1 MSDLLDHFHSFQPAS
16 LWTLAPKPLLTQ
28 AAATLAV
35 GDIADLHWTGPN
47 QLEIEF
53 PQRLDTLV
61 HRLRL
66 EDGRITGRC
75 DQHPAQPCAHHLASL
90 MLVAHLLK
98 DFGAFG
104 RLPNRVLAARLKAR
118 LLRQDERAVA
128 AERPKREAQRH
139 VLIRPGSSP
148 LFAFRDSFAEHAQDA
163 FATQPQEV
171 KAFTSL
177 WSGMGSPEE
186 SFWKWFNDPL
196 RRFPVYIE
204 LDHQVLTVDQGH
216 VSGWQGEVVLSLD
229 ADGLRMKRRLSR
241 HGELVRQ
248 PFLPV
253 GESLVYLVE
262 SKHLIRVSQS
272 WQAWHRITTE
282 LRQHRMPLLRAVVNR
297 SPDARRG
304 NVTELPI
311 ELREWNHAGIDWW
324 QGSELAMASHPA
336 LEWQGQSIARPHE
349 IKARGGIE
357 LSPTGDGTFLRAFCR
372 VHALG
377 ADLPVMESMLR
388 VEQVLALSARDSL
401 LFSSK
406 VRSDAILSVVF
417 RAALAPLGKER
428 RLIIR
433 EIEDSPAFRVSGQA
447 KACAKTLKEFFDQ
460 LEQPQAA
467 QLCASAEHGWHGVVE
482 TQTTAL
488 AVAALVRHV
497 LGARTHEEI
506 EDPPRREPGDPA
518 LLVPLTEALPRFPA
532 LVAACKQHDIE
543 LTYEAQPIAVTTLK
557 VRVSAQQVKG
567 MNFFELKPQ
576 VICSGGLIPQAQWE
590 ELLTK
595 GHLIDDSGQMQVIDM
610 TSLDGLT
617 RMSDMLGRQRGEL
630 GDKNKRKDLT
640 ELVRIPRVRM
650 LDWLMLAKHGIE
662 CELPESERGVLDSLM
677 SFESL
682 DREPLPQLKITP
694 RDYQHAGYSWM
705 AFLYR
710 HGFGA
715 CLADDMGLGKTLQT
729 IILLA
734 AIKEG
739 LVKPLAEDGVRR
751 PHLLVVPP
759 TLLFNWQHEVKTFCP
774 GLYVHEYTGKGR
786 SLIGIREGVVLTTY
800 DIARRDI
807 ETLRNAEFDCIIF
820 DEAQNVKNLTGER
833 SKAMRQ
839 LQGRFKLVLTGTP
852 LENHAGEYYSII
864 DLALPGLFGD
874 YKAFMDA
881 LKSPN
886 GHFNPLDRARPF
898 VLRRTKDKILKE
910 LPPKVESDLHLDL
923 SEEQKRFY
931 TRAVADVRQEVFEA
945 FEGKSAQQ
953 AGIVA
958 LAALTRLRQI
968 CISPALIDPTH
979 TEMSPKM
986 QHLVEKLEELVA
998 EGHSALVFSQFTKS
1012 LDLLEKHLTEAK
1024 IQRLR
1029 LDGST
1034 PQEKRKLLV
1043 EAFQNGKGPG
1053 IFLISL
1059 KAGGAGL
1066 NLTRASYV
1074 FHLDPW
1080 WNPAV
1085 ENQAS
1090 DRAHR
1095 MGQKQTVFIQR
1106 LLMRHT
1112 VEEKIML
1119 LKAQK
1124 KELFDRVLS
1133 GTDGD
1138 RTGSGAII
1146 TRDDFKF
1153 LLE

>member
-1 MSDLLDHFHSFQPAS
+1 MSDLLDHLHALQLAS
-16 LWTLAPKPLLTQ
+16 LWTLAPKPQLMQ
-28 AAATLAV
+28 AAGMIAV
-35 GDIADLHWTGPN
+35 GDIADLHWTGTG

-53 PQRLDTLV
+53 TQRMDTLI
-61 HRLRL
+61 HRVRL
-66 EDGRITGRC
+66 EQGRLVGSC
-75 DQHPAQPCAHHLASL
+75 DQHRPQPCVHHLASL
-90 MLVAHLLK
+90 MLCAHLLK

-104 RLPNRVLAARLKAR
+104 RLPNRVLAARLKAK
-118 LLRQDERAVA
+118 LLRQDERAVV

-139 VLIRPGSSP
+139 VLIRPTHGQ
-148 LFAFRDSFAEHAQDA
+148 LFAFRDSFSEHAQDA

-171 KAFTSL
+171 KGFTSAWGIL
-177 WSGMGSPEE
+177 GSVEDA
-186 SFWKWFNDPL
+186 FWKWFGDPL
-196 RRFPVYIE
+196 RRFPVFIE
-204 LDHQVLTVDQGH
+204 LDNQVLSVDEGH
-216 VSGWQGEVVLSLD
+216 VSGWQGDVVLSLD
-229 ADGLRMKRRLSR
+229 TEGLRMKRRLSR
-241 HGELVRQ
+241 HGELVQQ
-248 PFLPV
+248 PFVPV
-253 GESLVYLVE
+253 GQSLLYLVE
-262 SKHLIRVSQS
+262 SKHLIRLSQS
-272 WQAWHRITTE
+272 WQAWHRITSE
-282 LRQHRMPLLRAVVNR
+282 LRQHSFPALHSAGLGKK
-297 SPDARRG
+297 DAWRDH
-304 NVTELPI
+304 VAELPI

-324 QGSELAMASHPA
+324 QGSELAMASSPA
-336 LEWQGQSIARPHE
+336 LHWQGQTIAQPPQV
-349 IKARGGIE
+349 KARGSIQ
-357 LSPTGDGTFLRAFCR
+357 LFTDGQQMLRVLCR
-372 VHALG
+372 VHAHG
-377 ADLPVMESMLR
+377 ADLPVMDSMLR
-388 VEQVLALSARDSL
+388 VEQVLAISSRDSL

-406 VRSDAILSVVF
+406 ARRDAILNVVF
-417 RAALAPLGKER
+417 RAALTPPGKER
-428 RLIIR
+428 RLILR
-433 EIEDSPAFRVSGQA
+433 EIEDSPGFRVASQA
-447 KACAKTLKEFFDQ
+447 KACSKVLKEFFEQ
-460 LEQPQAA
+460 LEQAQPA
-467 QLCASAEHGWHGVVE
+467 QLCASTEQGWHCVTE
-482 TQTTAL
+482 SQTVALVTAAL
-488 AVAALVRHV
+488 ARHV
-497 LGARTHEEI
+497 LGGMMHEDMEN
-506 EDPPRREPGDPA
+506 PPRREPGDTA
-518 LLVPLTEALPRFPA
+518 LLVPLMDALPRLSA
-532 LVAACKQHDIE
+532 LVAACQAHDIE

-557 VRVSAQQVKG
+557 VRISAQQATG

-595 GHLIDDSGQMQVIDM
+595 GHLIDGSGQMQVIDM
-610 TSLDGLT
+610 ASLDGLT
-617 RMSDMLGRQRGEL
+617 RMAEALGRHRGEL
-630 GDKNKRKDLT
+630 PDKAARKELA
-640 ELVRIPRVRM
+640 ELVRIPRVRI
-650 LDWLMLAKHGIE
+650 LDWLMLSKHGIE

-739 LVKPLAEDGVRR
+739 LVKPLADDGVRR

-759 TLLFNWQHEVKTFCP
+759 SLLFNWQHEVKNFCP

-968 CISPALIDPTH
+968 CISPALIDPNH

-986 QHLVEKLEELVA
+986 QHLVEKLEELAA

-1074 FHLDPW
+1074 FHIDPW

-1085 ENQAS
+1085 ESQAS

-1133 GTDGD
+1133 GNEGD
-1138 RTGSGAII
+1138 RGTSGAII
-1146 TRDDFKF
+1146 TRNDFKF

>member
-1 MSDLLDHFHSFQPAS
+1 MSDLLDHLQSFQPAS

-28 AAATLAV
+28 AAGMLAV
-35 GDIADLHWTGPN
+35 GDISDLQWTGER
-47 QLEIEF
+47 QLEVEF
-53 PQRLDTLV
+53 PQRLDTMI
-61 HRLRL
+61 HRVRL
-66 EDGRITGRC
+66 DGGRIIGHC
-75 DQHPAQPCAHHLASL
+75 DRHREQPCVHHLASL

-118 LLRQDERAVA
+118 LLREDERAVVA
-128 AERPKREAQRH
+128 DRPKREAQRH
-139 VLIRPGSSP
+139 VLIRPASNS
-148 LFAFRDSFAEHAQDA
+148 LFAFRDSFAEHVQDA
-163 FATQPQEV
+163 FAALPQEV
-171 KAFTSL
+171 KAFTSM
-177 WSGMGSPEE
+177 WSGMGSPED

-196 RRFPVYIE
+196 RRFPVYIK
-204 LDHQVLTVDQGH
+204 LDQEVLTVDLGH
-216 VSGWQGEVVLSLD
+216 VSGWQGDVALSLN

-241 HGELVRQ
+241 HGELVTQ
-248 PFLPV
+248 PFVPV
-253 GESLVYLVE
+253 GQSLLYLVE
-262 SKHLIRVSQS
+262 SKHLIRLSQS
-272 WQAWHRITTE
+272 WQAWHLITTE
-282 LRQHRMPLLRAVVNR
+282 LRHDLG
-297 SPDARRG
+297 DARD
-304 NVTELPI
+304 NMAELPI
-311 ELREWNHAGIDWW
+311 NLRRWNDSGITWW
-324 QGSELAMASHPA
+324 QGGEQQREAYPA
-336 LEWQGQSIARPHE
+336 LEWQGSKIVQPPE
-349 IKARGGIE
+349 V
-357 LSPTGDGTFLRAFCR
+357 RAKGCIMIFTD
-372 VHALG
+372 
-377 ADLPVMESMLR
+377 ADHGLR
-388 VEQVLALSARDSL
+388 VSCRAHVQGVDMNSMDHMLHVEEFLAHVSRDSQ

-406 VRSDAILSVVF
+406 ARRAAILDAVF
-417 RAALAPLGKER
+417 RAALTPPGKER
-428 RLIIR
+428 RLILR
-433 EIEDSPAFRVSGQA
+433 GIESSPAFRVASQA
-447 KACAKTLKEFFDQ
+447 KSCARMLRDFFDH
-460 LEQPQAA
+460 LEKDQPTL
-467 QLCASAEHGWHGVVE
+467 LCASAEQGWLLAVQ
-482 TQTTAL
+482 TQTVAIVT
-488 AVAALVRHV
+488 AALVRHV
-497 LGARTHEEI
+497 LGADVEE
-506 EDPPRREPGDPA
+506 DGPPLPDKTLR
-518 LLVPLTEALPRFPA
+518 VPLTDALPRFSA
-532 LVAACKQHDIE
+532 LVAACQAHDVE
-543 LTYEAQPIAVTTLK
+543 LTYEAQPIAVTALK
-557 VRVSAQQVKG
+557 VRVSAHQPSG

-576 VICSGGLIPQAQWE
+576 VICAGGLIPQDQWE
-590 ELLTK
+590 GLLNK
-595 GHLIDDSGQMQVIDM
+595 GHLIDASGQMQVVD
-610 TSLDGLT
+610 TASLEGLT
-617 RMSDMLGRQRGEL
+617 RMSEMLGRQRGET
-630 GDKNKRKDLT
+630 GEKSKRKELT
-640 ELVRIPRVRM
+640 ELVRIPRLRV

-662 CELPESERGVLDSLM
+662 CDLPESERSVLDSLM

-682 DREPLPQLKITP
+682 EREPLPQLKITP
-694 RDYQHAGYSWM
+694 RDYQHAGYSWL

-729 IILLA
+729 ITLLA

-739 LVKPLAEDGVRR
+739 LVKPLADDGVRR

-786 SLIGIREGVVLTTY
+786 SIVGISEGVVLTTY

-839 LQGRFKLVLTGTP
+839 LNGRFKLVLTGTP

-923 SEEQKRFY
+923 TEEQKRFY
-931 TRAVADVRQEVFEA
+931 TRAVADVRQEVFQA

-986 QHLVEKLEELVA
+986 QHLIEKLEELAA

-1024 IQRLR
+1024 IERLR

-1034 PQEKRKLLV
+1034 PQQKRKELV
-1043 EAFQNGKGPG
+1043 ETFQNGKGAG

-1133 GTDGD
+1133 GNEGD
-1138 RTGSGAII
+1138 RGTSGAII

>member
-1 MSDLLDHFHSFQPAS
+1 MSDLLDHLHAFQPSS
-16 LWTLAPKPLLTQ
+16 LWTLAPKPLLMQ
-28 AAATLAV
+28 AAGMIAV
-35 GDIADLHWTGPN
+35 GDITDLHWTGTG
-47 QLEIEF
+47 QLEVEF
-53 PQRLDTLV
+53 PQRLDTLI
-61 HRLRL
+61 HRVRL
-66 EDGRITGRC
+66 EQGHIAGSC
-75 DQHPAQPCAHHLASL
+75 DQHRPQPCVHHLASL
-90 MLVAHLLK
+90 MLCAHLLK
-98 DFGAFG
+98 DFAAFG
-104 RLPNRVLAARLKAR
+104 RLPNRVLAARLKAK

-177 WSGMGSPEE
+177 WGGMGSVEDA
-186 SFWKWFNDPL
+186 FWKWFGDPL
-196 RRFPVYIE
+196 RRFPVFIE
-204 LDHQVLTVDQGH
+204 LDSQVLSVDQGH
-216 VSGWQGEVVLSLD
+216 VSGWQGDVVLSLD
-229 ADGLRMKRRLSR
+229 AEGLCMKRRLSR
-241 HGELVRQ
+241 HGELVQQ
-248 PFLPV
+248 PFVPV
-253 GESLVYLVE
+253 GQSLLYLVE
-262 SKHLIRVSQS
+262 SKHLIRLSQS
-272 WQAWHRITTE
+272 WQAWHRITSE
-282 LRQHRMPLLRAVVNR
+282 LRQHSFPALH
-297 SPDARRG
+297 
-304 NVTELPI
+304 NVGLSRKESWRDQVAELPI
-311 ELREWNHAGIDWW
+311 ELREWNRAGIDWW
-324 QGSELAMASHPA
+324 QGSELAMASYPA
-336 LEWQGQSIARPHE
+336 LHWQGQVIAQPPE
-349 IKARGGIE
+349 VKARGSIMLFTDE
-357 LSPTGDGTFLRAFCR
+357 HDVLRVSCKVTA
-372 VHALG
+372 HG
-377 ADLPVMESMLR
+377 ADLPVMDSMLR

-406 VRSDAILSVVF
+406 ARRDAILNVVF
-417 RAALAPLGKER
+417 RAALTPPGKER
-428 RLIIR
+428 RLILR
-433 EIEDSPAFRVSGQA
+433 EIEDSPGFRVASQA
-447 KACAKTLKEFFDQ
+447 KACAKVLKEFFEQ
-460 LEQPQAA
+460 LEQAQPA
-467 QLCASAEHGWHGVVE
+467 QLCASTEHGWHCVTE
-482 TQTTAL
+482 AQT
-488 AVAALVRHV
+488 VALVTASLARHV
-497 LGARTHEEI
+497 LGAMTPEEL
-506 EDPPRREPGDPA
+506 EQPRRDPGDMG
-518 LLVPLTEALPRFPA
+518 LLVPLMDALPRLSA

-557 VRVSAQQVKG
+557 VGVSAHQPTG
-567 MNFFELKPQ
+567 MNYFELKPQ

-595 GHLIDDSGQMQVIDM
+595 GHLIDDSGQMQVVDM

-617 RMSDMLGRQRGEL
+617 RMSDMLSRQRGEAP
-630 GDKNKRKDLT
+630 DKSKRKDLT

-682 DREPLPQLKITP
+682 EREPLPQLKITP
-694 RDYQHAGYSWM
+694 RDYQHAGYSWL

-986 QHLVEKLEELVA
+986 QHLVEKLEELAA

-1034 PQEKRKLLV
+1034 PQEKRKQIV

-1074 FHLDPW
+1074 FHIDPW

-1085 ENQAS
+1085 ESQAS

>member
-1 MSDLLDHFHSFQPAS
+1 MSDLLDHLHALQPAS
-16 LWTLAPKPLLTQ
+16 LWTLAPKPQLMQ
-28 AAATLAV
+28 AAGMIAV
-35 GDIADLHWTGPN
+35 GDIADLHWTGTG

-53 PQRLDTLV
+53 PQRMDTLI

-66 EDGRITGRC
+66 EQRHLVGSC
-75 DQHPAQPCAHHLASL
+75 DQHRPQPCVHHLASL
-90 MLVAHLLK
+90 MLCAHLLK

-104 RLPNRVLAARLKAR
+104 RLPNRVLAARLKAK
-118 LLRQDERAVA
+118 LLRQDERAVV

-139 VLIRPGSSP
+139 VLIRPTHGQ
-148 LFAFRDSFAEHAQDA
+148 LFAFRDSFSEHAQDA

-171 KAFTSL
+171 KGFTSAWGIL
-177 WSGMGSPEE
+177 GSVEDA
-186 SFWKWFNDPL
+186 FWKWFSDPL
-196 RRFPVYIE
+196 RRFPVFIE
-204 LDHQVLTVDQGH
+204 LDNQVLSVDQGH
-216 VSGWQGEVVLSLD
+216 VSGWQGDVVLSLD
-229 ADGLRMKRRLSR
+229 TEGLRMKRRLSR
-241 HGELVRQ
+241 HGELVQQ
-248 PFLPV
+248 PFVPV
-253 GESLVYLVE
+253 GQSLLYLVE
-262 SKHLIRVSQS
+262 SKHLIRLSQS
-272 WQAWHRITTE
+272 WQAWHRITSE
-282 LRQHRMPLLRAVVNR
+282 LRQHSFPALHSAGLGKK
-297 SPDARRG
+297 DAWRDH
-304 NVTELPI
+304 VSELPI

-324 QGSELAMASHPA
+324 QGSELAMASSPA
-336 LEWQGQSIARPHE
+336 LHWQGQTIAQPPQV
-349 IKARGGIE
+349 KARGSIQ
-357 LSPTGDGTFLRAFCR
+357 LFTDGQQMLRVLCR
-372 VHALG
+372 VHAHG
-377 ADLPVMESMLR
+377 ADLPVMDSMLR
-388 VEQVLALSARDSL
+388 VEQVLAISSRDSL

-406 VRSDAILSVVF
+406 ARRDAILNVVF
-417 RAALAPLGKER
+417 RAALTPPGKER
-428 RLIIR
+428 RLILR
-433 EIEDSPAFRVSGQA
+433 EIEYSPGFRVASQA
-447 KACAKTLKEFFDQ
+447 KACAKVLKEFFEQ
-460 LEQPQAA
+460 LEQSQPA
-467 QLCASAEHGWHGVVE
+467 QLCASTEHGWHCVTE
-482 TQTTAL
+482 SQTVALVTAAL
-488 AVAALVRHV
+488 ARHV
-497 LGARTHEEI
+497 LGGMTHEDMEN
-506 EDPPRREPGDPA
+506 PPRREPGDTA
-518 LLVPLTEALPRFPA
+518 LLVPLMDALPRLSA
-532 LVAACKQHDIE
+532 LVAACQAHDIE

-557 VRVSAQQVKG
+557 VRISAQQATG

-595 GHLIDDSGQMQVIDM
+595 GHLIDGSGQMQVIDM
-610 TSLDGLT
+610 ASLDGLT
-617 RMSDMLGRQRGEL
+617 RMAEALGRHRGEL
-630 GDKNKRKDLT
+630 PDKAARKELA
-640 ELVRIPRVRM
+640 ELVRIPRVRI
-650 LDWLMLAKHGIE
+650 LDWLMLSKHGIE

-739 LVKPLAEDGVRR
+739 LVKPLADDGVRR

-759 TLLFNWQHEVKTFCP
+759 SLLFNWQHEVKNFCP

-886 GHFNPLDRARPF
+886 GHFHPLDRARPF

-986 QHLVEKLEELVA
+986 QHLVEKLEELAA

-1074 FHLDPW
+1074 FHIDPW

-1085 ENQAS
+1085 ESQAS

-1133 GTDGD
+1133 GNEGD
-1138 RTGSGAII
+1138 RGTSGAII
-1146 TRDDFKF
+1146 TRNDFKF